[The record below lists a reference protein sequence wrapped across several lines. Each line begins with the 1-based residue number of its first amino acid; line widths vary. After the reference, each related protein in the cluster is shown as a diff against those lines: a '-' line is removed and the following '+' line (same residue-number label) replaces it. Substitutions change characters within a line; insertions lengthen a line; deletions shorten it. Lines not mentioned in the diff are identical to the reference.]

1 MSNLNRHLL
10 DSETIGRLLSNLW
23 RTHLEMQ
30 ECNLEIEYIDA
41 QLAESNRQYRLQ
53 RVRRSLKKSA

>member
-1 MSNLNRHLL
+1 MSNIQPQLPN
-10 DSETIGRLLSNLW
+10 SETIDRFLANLR

-30 ECNLEIEYIDA
+30 DCNLEFEYIDA

-53 RVRRSLKKSA
+53 RVRRSLKESA